1 MTRFQNT
8 RQPDW
13 DWWGELWDDPEAT
26 LRALGADEATAVLDL
41 ACGDGFFTI
50 PLAALVDGPVY
61 GVDLDPDYLTRLRDY
76 AAEADADVTC
86 VAGDARNLSSLL
98 TEPVDYVLLANTF
111 HGVDDQE
118 GLATA
123 VYDVLEPGGRFVIV
137 NWHDQ
142 PREETTVAG
151 SVRGPPTDLRMAPEE
166 TRTVV
171 EAAGFEAVE
180 TVELPP
186 YHYGVVFERRD

>member
-8 RQPDW
+8 RQPGW

-26 LRALGADEATAVLDL
+26 LRTLGADEATSVLDL
-41 ACGDGFFTI
+41 ACGDGYFTV
-50 PLAALVDGPVY
+50 PLAELVDGPVY
-61 GVDLDPDYLTRLRDY
+61 GVDLDPDCLARLRDA
-76 AAEADADVTC
+76 AAEAEVDVSC
-86 VAGDARNLSSLL
+86 VAGDARELPSLL
-98 TEPVDYVLLANTF
+98 AEPVDYVLLANTF
-111 HGVDDQE
+111 HGVDDQG

-123 VYDVLEPGGRFVIV
+123 VRDVLASGGRFAIV

-151 SVRGPPTDLRMAPEE
+151 AVRGPPTELRMTAEE
-166 TRTVV
+166 TRDVV
-171 EAAGFEAVE
+171 EAAGFETVE